1 MQLANVLSGIGI
13 SVYGETAGVA
23 LNWIG
28 KAIRGLINGVG
39 SVGFGIIIFT
49 LILKLIVLPFDIHQR
64 ITMRKQNIK
73 MEQNKAR
80 MEKLQKQYANDKET
94 YNKKVMELQKEA
106 GFSACSSCLPMILS
120 LVIFIV
126 AINAFNDYA
135 KFANVQNYNDMVDAY
150 NTRILSECVDLD
162 NDALT
167 FSERAADPYT
177 ITVDGQE
184 EQRYDHYLVVETT
197 DKNIY
202 FEVKFTQDDNT
213 TPENEGRDQYSK
225 YLDNYDPTTIEYDYA
240 DLKATEKNY
249 YIDGEKAQKSDT
261 ALTEF
266 VKDARAD
273 ALESNPALTPD
284 ELLEVEDTAIKNY
297 YIGKAQDAVVVRYNT
312 SVKNRSSFFWIK
324 NVWMTDASYKHP
336 IASYTD
342 FKTELSA
349 SSGCGSCDGCDGAT
363 VTNIPSSDA
372 YNNVT
377 AKLGAQKSE
386 ANGYYILIVLSIGT
400 ILLQQ
405 FVSMRSQKAQNKY
418 SSVDGSSGSQQK
430 MMLVIMTV
438 MFAIFSFMYSAAFSI
453 YMIMSNVLSLIST
466 LIINKLVDMHAAKK
480 EEEAFRAK
488 HDRKYAQNKNVK
500 KK

>member
-1 MQLANVLSGIGI
+1 MQLANLLSGIGI
-13 SVYGETAGVA
+13 SVYSGTSGVA

-28 KAIRGLINGVG
+28 IAIGGLINLVG
-39 SVGFGIIIFT
+39 SVGFGIIVFT
-49 LILKLIVLPFDIHQR
+49 LILKLIVLPFDVHQR

-80 MEKLQKQYANDKET
+80 MEKLQKQYAHDKET

-167 FSERAADPYT
+167 FDEVSKENK
-177 ITVDGQE
+177 ITVEGT
-184 EQRYDHYLVVETT
+184 EQTIYDHYLRVSS
-197 DKNIY
+197 DNKNVY
-202 FEVKFTQDDNT
+202 FEVKFTQNDDPST
-213 TPENEGRDQYSK
+213 LANEGRAQYIQ
-225 YLDNYDPTTIEYDYA
+225 YLDGYNPSVNEYDYA
-240 DLKATEKNY
+240 DLKQAEKSY
-249 YIDGEKAQKSDT
+249 YIDETKALAVDGMQDLIDEALEKAEEEKGSP
-261 ALTEF
+261 LTSEEI
-266 VKDARAD
+266 
-273 ALESNPALTPD
+273 LPIQENT
-284 ELLEVEDTAIKNY
+284 IKNY
-297 YIGKAQDAVVVRYNT
+297 YIGLAQDAVVVRYNT
-312 SVKNRSSFFWIK
+312 SVKPRSDFFWIK

-336 IASYTD
+336 IASYND
-342 FKTELSA
+342 FKTELSTA
-349 SSGCGSCDGCDGAT
+349 SGCGSCDGCSGA
-363 VTNIPSSDA
+363 VVSDIPAKDA
-372 YNNVT
+372 YDQVT
-377 AKLGAQKSE
+377 AKLGRQKSE
-386 ANGYYILIVLSIGT
+386 ANGYYILIALSIGT

-405 FVSMRSQKAQNKY
+405 FVTMHSQKAQNKY

-430 MMLVIMTV
+430 MTLIIMTV
-438 MFAIFSFMYSAAFSI
+438 MFAIFSFMYSSAFSI

-466 LIINKLVDMHAAKK
+466 LVINKFVDMRAAKK
-480 EEEAFRAK
+480 EEAAFRAR
-488 HDRKYAQNKNVK
+488 HDRKYVQNKNSK

>member
-1 MQLANVLSGIGI
+1 MQLANLLSRIGI
-13 SVYGETAGVA
+13 SVYSGTSGVA

-28 KAIRGLINGVG
+28 KAIRGLINLVG
-39 SVGFGIIIFT
+39 SVGFGIIVFT
-49 LILKLIVLPFDIHQR
+49 LILKLIVLPFDVHQR

-162 NDALT
+162 NDALK
-167 FSERAADPYT
+167 FEEVSNEHT
-177 ITVDGQE
+177 ITVEGT
-184 EQRYDHYLVVETT
+184 EQTIYDHYLRVSS
-197 DKNIY
+197 DNKNIY
-202 FEVKFTQDDNT
+202 FEVKFNQNDDAS
-213 TPENEGRDQYSK
+213 TPANEGREQYIQ
-225 YLDNYDPTTIEYDYA
+225 YLDGYNPSVNEYDYA
-240 DLKATEKNY
+240 DLKQAEKSY
-249 YIDGEKAQKSDT
+249 YIDETKALAVDGMQDLIDEALEKAE
-261 ALTEF
+261 TE
-266 VKDARAD
+266 
-273 ALESNPALTPD
+273 NPAITVQD
-284 ELLEVEDTAIKNY
+284 KAVIQENTIKNY
-297 YIGKAQDAVVVRYNT
+297 YINLAQDAVVVRYNT
-312 SVKNRSSFFWIK
+312 SVKPRSDFFWIK

-336 IASYTD
+336 IASYSD
-342 FKTELSA
+342 FKTELSTA
-349 SSGCGSCDGCDGAT
+349 SGCGSCDGCSGA
-363 VTNIPSSDA
+363 VVSDIPAKDA
-372 YNNVT
+372 YDQVT
-377 AKLGAQKSE
+377 AKLGRQKSE
-386 ANGYYILIVLSIGT
+386 ANGYYILIALSIGT

-405 FVSMRSQKAQNKY
+405 FVTMHSQKAQNKY

-430 MMLVIMTV
+430 MTLIIMTV

-466 LIINKLVDMHAAKK
+466 LVINKFVDMRAAKK
-480 EEEAFRAK
+480 EAEAFRAR
-488 HDRKYAQNKNVK
+488 HDRKYAQNKNSK

>member
-1 MQLANVLSGIGI
+1 MQLANLLSGIGI
-13 SVYGETAGVA
+13 SVYSGTSGVA

-28 KAIRGLINGVG
+28 KAIRGLINLVG
-39 SVGFGIIIFT
+39 SVGFGIIVFT
-49 LILKLIVLPFDIHQR
+49 LILKLIVLPFDVHQR

-80 MEKLQKQYANDKET
+80 MEKLQKQYAHDKET

-162 NDALT
+162 NDALN
-167 FSERAADPYT
+167 FGEVPKENK
-177 ITVDGQE
+177 ITVEGT
-184 EQRYDHYLVVETT
+184 EQTIYEHYLRVSTN

-202 FEVKFTQDDNT
+202 FEVKFNQNDDPS
-213 TPENEGRDQYSK
+213 TPANEGRDQYIQ
-225 YLDNYDPTTIEYDYA
+225 YLNGYNPSVNEYDYA
-240 DLKATEKNY
+240 DLKQAEKSY
-249 YIDGEKAQKSDT
+249 YIDETKALAVDGMQDLVDEALQK
-261 ALTEF
+261 AETE
-266 VKDARAD
+266 
-273 ALESNPALTPD
+273 NPAITP
-284 ELLEVEDTAIKNY
+284 EDKATIQETTIKNY
-297 YIGKAQDAVVVRYNT
+297 YIGLAQDAVVVRYNT
-312 SVKNRSSFFWIK
+312 SVKPRSDFFWIK

-336 IASYTD
+336 IASYSD
-342 FKTELSA
+342 FKTELSTA
-349 SSGCGSCDGCDGAT
+349 SGCGSCDGCSGA
-363 VTNIPSSDA
+363 VVSDIPAKDA
-372 YNNVT
+372 YDQVT
-377 AKLGAQKSE
+377 AKLGRQKSE
-386 ANGYYILIVLSIGT
+386 ANGYYILIALSIGT

-405 FVSMRSQKAQNKY
+405 FVSMHSQKAQNKY

-430 MMLVIMTV
+430 MTLIIMTV

-466 LIINKLVDMHAAKK
+466 LVINKFVDMNAAKK
-480 EEEAFRAK
+480 EEEAFRAR
-488 HDRKYAQNKNVK
+488 HDRKYVQNKNSK